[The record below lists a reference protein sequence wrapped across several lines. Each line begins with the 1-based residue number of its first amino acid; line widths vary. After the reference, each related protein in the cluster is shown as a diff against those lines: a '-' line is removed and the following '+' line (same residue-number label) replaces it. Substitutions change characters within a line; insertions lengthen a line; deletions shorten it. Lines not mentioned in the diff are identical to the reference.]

1 MKIKNFQRFL
11 DDDFD
16 AVEDERIELKI
27 KDRWIDEPIER
38 MPLRQS
44 EKNTDFRCAQC
55 KAAVS
60 SDHAIS
66 GVNNRNHCPH
76 CLWSKHVDLHKPGD
90 RLAEC
95 RSRMQPIGLTL
106 KRTLKKYGDEMQG
119 ELMLIHRCTGCGK
132 LSINR
137 IAADD
142 DPQVVVRIFQAA
154 SDLDMATLNVM
165 RSNGII
171 PLGSDDFA
179 TVLARLFGRQVPI
192 EGRVGLRSA
201 MAGT

>member
-165 RSNGII
+165 RSNGIT
-171 PLGSDDFA
+171 PLGSDDIA

-192 EGRVGLRSA
+192 EGRAGLRSA

>member
-55 KAAVS
+55 KATVS

-165 RSNGII
+165 RSNGIT
-171 PLGSDDFA
+171 PLGSDDIA
-179 TVLARLFGRQVPI
+179 TVLARLFGRQVLI
-192 EGRVGLRSA
+192 EGRAGLRSA